1 MKNKASKNGVLEREA
16 PSRCRVH
23 LALAAGRF
31 AGQANAGALHAAL
44 RGGR

>member
-1 MKNKASKNGVLEREA
+1 VKKEASKNGGLDREV

-31 AGQANAGALHAAL
+31 TGQASAGALHAAL

>member
-1 MKNKASKNGVLEREA
+1 VKKKASKNGGLDREA
-16 PSRCRVH
+16 PPRCRVH

-31 AGQANAGALHAAL
+31 AGQASAGPLDAAL